1 MDITEYVNYMYGLYE
16 TDPDLPLDT
25 QYKLKFDAL
34 FRRFAVQQ
42 FVVSIPLQLRGTKYE
57 SRIFSI
63 KYRDGINKLWRPV
76 WARQCRGI
84 FFYVQDDFTCI
95 PIKYQLQRGAELMT
109 GMLVSANI
117 ASTQDISDAKK
128 IACLSDSQQRTC
140 KILLAGEND
149 GLIDAYLTEKVDGSL
164 LTITFYYGG
173 LAELMKSIVT
183 KYGDDFSKMIFN
195 GFEKFGLVGVVS
207 TQGTLMMGNDMQDY
221 FVTSNLESTIV
232 GLNRDYLIEKAKTNT
247 PDQLFESYG
256 EPWFREMNRVLNS
269 LPSVDSASTISI
281 CWESV
286 CANRLTAWNNL
297 HTELAISYSSSMCL
311 FLGASWSGY
320 PWVLNVP
327 HTMLEI
333 ESISEPR
340 FWITSTSTQVDGLMR
355 GLEDVVYGR
364 ISGKEFLTKFPPSNK
379 TWDVY

>member
-1 MDITEYVNYMYGLYE
+1 M
-16 TDPDLPLDT
+16 
-25 QYKLKFDAL
+25 
-34 FRRFAVQQ
+34 
-42 FVVSIPLQLRGTKYE
+42 
-57 SRIFSI
+57 
-63 KYRDGINKLWRPV
+63 
-76 WARQCRGI
+76 
-84 FFYVQDDFTCI
+84 
-95 PIKYQLQRGAELMT
+95 
-109 GMLVSANI
+109 
-117 ASTQDISDAKK
+117 
-128 IACLSDSQQRTC
+128 
-140 KILLAGEND
+140 
-149 GLIDAYLTEKVDGSL
+149 

-320 PWVLNVP
+320 PWVLKVP